1 MGVHGLQYAAPAVMC
16 DDTLALTR
24 ATTATRIGSHL
35 IITMYTAAP
44 STNSAVQPCQCVQ
57 DVLAL
62 VGASIMQSTPRTVA
76 SFTGTGLVD
85 YNSHAANDV
94 VSAPWSPAGGYKW
107 RAFELS

>member
-44 STNSAVQPCQCVQ
+44 STNSAVQPCKC
-57 DVLAL
+57 AGIG
-62 VGASIMQSTPRTVA
+62 VGVYHAKYTSHSCQFHRYWSCGLQ
-76 SFTGTGLVD
+76 FT
-85 YNSHAANDV
+85 
-94 VSAPWSPAGGYKW
+94 
-107 RAFELS
+107 RRE